1 MAADM
6 LLKYFS
12 YLKVFSS
19 FGKNG
24 KIKKRRRVKETSKL
38 GSDF

>member
-6 LLKYFS
+6 LLKHFS

-19 FGKNG
+19 FGKNR

>member
-12 YLKVFSS
+12 YLKIFSS
-19 FGKNG
+19 FGENG
-24 KIKKRRRVKETSKL
+24 KIKKWEKS
-38 GSDF
+38 